1 MMHSSNT
8 YILGIES
15 SCDDTAAAVLCN
27 GKVLSNCIA
36 NQEIHKRYGGVVPE
50 LASRA
55 HQSNMVPV
63 VDQAL
68 QTAGIEKKQLHAI
81 AYTQGPGL
89 LGSLLVGSSFAKSL
103 ALGLN
108 TPLIAVNHMQAHLL
122 AAFIEHPK
130 QQTPKFP
137 FIGVT
142 LSGGHTQIVL
152 CRDYFDMR
160 VLGETQDDAI
170 GEAFDKCG
178 KILGLPYPA
187 GPVLDT
193 LAQKGNPKAFTFPLS
208 KMPALDVSYS
218 GIKTAFLNFINQNSQ
233 KKADFIKSH
242 LEDICASLQFTLI
255 ENIFRKIEKAVGEYQ
270 VKTIVIGGGVSANSE
285 IRNRLRDQAEQKGWS
300 VHLPPIEFTTDN
312 AAMIGIVGYLKTK
325 ENAYGSMQE
334 VANPRLSF

>member
-1 MMHSSNT
+1 MQASNY

-15 SCDDTAAAVLCN
+15 SCDDTAAAVLSN

-55 HQSNMVPV
+55 HQSNIVPV

-68 QTAGIEKKQLHAI
+68 LKAGIKKEQLHAI
-81 AYTQGPGL
+81 TYTQGPGL

-108 TPLIAVNHMQAHLL
+108 IPLFAVNHMQAHLL
-122 AAFIEHPK
+122 AAFIDHP
-130 QQTPKFP
+130 QQQAPKFP

-152 CRDYFDMR
+152 CRNHFEME
-160 VLGETQDDAI
+160 VVGETQDDAI

-187 GPVLDT
+187 GPILDKY
-193 LAQKGNPKAFTFPLS
+193 AQKGRADAYPFPIP
-208 KMPALDVSYS
+208 KMPDLNISYS
-218 GIKTAFLNFINQNSQ
+218 GIKTAFLNFINQNQQ
-233 KKADFIKSH
+233 KNPDFINQN
-242 LEDICASLQFTLI
+242 LVDICASLQYCLV
-255 ENIFRKIEKAVGEYQ
+255 ENIFRKIKKAVATHKINT
-270 VKTIVIGGGVSANSE
+270 VVIGGGVSANSE
-285 IRNRLRDQAEQKGWS
+285 IRRRLLSQADSAGWE
-300 VHLPPIEFTTDN
+300 VHLPPFEFTTDN
-312 AAMIGIVGYLKTK
+312 AAMIGIVGYLKRLQ
-325 ENAYGSMQE
+325 ENPSFLDA
-334 VANPRLSF
+334 VADARLKF